1 MSRFEAAASVGA
13 PLSRRLLEPAVAP
26 IASRQLRVLP
36 SGRRVLLE
44 IDAPRRRRAGGWTCA
59 YRIEGL
65 GPVRTGNAPGEDG
78 IEALQSA
85 LAAVRRELEPFG
97 GRLTWRGEPG
107 ELGLP
112 HLVPDYFGGEFRRRL
127 ERLVQAET
135 EREARRLK
143 GLATSR

>member
-1 MSRFEAAASVGA
+1 VPTLALF
-13 PLSRRLLEPAVAP
+13 
-26 IASRQLRVLP
+26 ASRQLRVVS

-44 IDAPRRRRAGGWTCA
+44 IAAPRRRRAGDWACA

-65 GPVRTGNAPGEDG
+65 GPDRTGTAPGEDS

-97 GRLTWRGEPG
+97 GRLTWKGEPG

-112 HLVPDYFGGEFRRRL
+112 HLVPDYFGGEFRRRV
-127 ERLVQAET
+127 ERVVQAEI
-135 EREARRLK
+135 EREARRLE
-143 GLATSR
+143 GLAVSGRGDA

>member
-1 MSRFEAAASVGA
+1 MPTLALF
-13 PLSRRLLEPAVAP
+13 
-26 IASRQLRVLP
+26 ASRQLRVVS

-44 IDAPRRRRAGGWTCA
+44 IAAPRRRRAGDWACA

-65 GPVRTGNAPGEDG
+65 GPDRTGTAPGEDS

-97 GRLTWRGEPG
+97 GRLTWKGEPG

-112 HLVPDYFGGEFRRRL
+112 HFVPDYFGGEFRRRV
-127 ERLVQAET
+127 ERAVQAEI

-143 GLATSR
+143 ELAVSGRGDA

>member
-1 MSRFEAAASVGA
+1 MP
-13 PLSRRLLEPAVAP
+13 PLALF
-26 IASRQLRVLP
+26 ASRQLRVVP

-44 IDAPRRRRAGGWTCA
+44 IAAPRRRRAGGWACA

-65 GPVRTGNAPGEDG
+65 GPARSGTAPGEDG
-78 IEALQSA
+78 IEALQAA

-97 GRLTWRGEPG
+97 GRLTWKGEPG

-112 HLVPDYFGGEFRRRL
+112 HLVPDYFGGEFRRRV
-127 ERLVQAET
+127 ERVLQAEI

-143 GLATSR
+143 ELAAPT

>member
-1 MSRFEAAASVGA
+1 
-13 PLSRRLLEPAVAP
+13 VAP
-26 IASRQLRVLP
+26 FASRQLRVVP

-44 IDAPRRRRAGGWTCA
+44 IAAPRRRRARDWTCG
-59 YRIEGL
+59 YHIEGL
-65 GPVRTGNAPGEDG
+65 GPDRTGTATGEDG

-127 ERLVQAET
+127 ERVVQAEI

-143 GLATSR
+143 ELAEACGPPQRTSTRR

>member
-1 MSRFEAAASVGA
+1 MTPFAA
-13 PLSRRLLEPAVAP
+13 RRLKV
-26 IASRQLRVLP
+26 VP
-36 SGRRVLLE
+36 SGRGVLLE
-44 IDAPRRRRAGGWTCA
+44 IAAPRRRRAGDWTCA

-65 GPVRTGNAPGEDG
+65 GADRAGTASGEDG

-85 LAAVRRELEPFG
+85 LTAVRRELEPFG

-127 ERLVQAET
+127 ERVVQAEI

-143 GLATSR
+143 ELAVPGRDGR

>member
-1 MSRFEAAASVGA
+1 M
-13 PLSRRLLEPAVAP
+13 LSRRLLEAAVPRVAP
-26 IASRQLRVLP
+26 FASRQLQVVP

-44 IDAPRRRRAGGWTCA
+44 IAAPRRRRAGDWTCA

-65 GPVRTGNAPGEDG
+65 GPDRTGTALGEDG
-78 IEALQSA
+78 IDALQSA

-97 GRLTWRGEPG
+97 GRLTWQGEPG

-127 ERLVQAET
+127 ERVVQAEI
-135 EREARRLK
+135 EREARRMK
-143 GLATSR
+143 ELAVPGGDRP